1 MVQVQGEMDA
11 AGGQVEGIGRAV
23 VNFVVVLV
31 VGCRVVVEILLQL
44 VKPNGLRLVKLVP
57 FEQVPP

>member
-1 MVQVQGEMDA
+1 MQVQGEMDA

-23 VNFVVVLV
+23 VNFVVVVV